1 MASDLRAS
9 RGTIKDH
16 PGFDVNNDSE
26 VLRKAMKGLG
36 TDEDSIINLLT
47 NRSSAQRKQMCKA
60 YKTLFGK
67 DLVEDLKSEL
77 GGKFEKLIVGMMKT
91 RLEYDVS
98 QLRDA
103 LKGAGTNEKCLIEI
117 LASRTNAEIHEI
129 KAAYKEEYGKD
140 LEEDI
145 VNDTSGHFGR
155 MLVILL
161 QGNRDQGRHTEEAS
175 VKQDAEELFQ
185 AGELQCGTDESKF
198 LTIIGTRNIHHLRK
212 VFDQYMKISGYQIEE
227 SISSETSGNLANA
240 LLAVVKCVRDVP
252 EYFAE
257 SLHNS
262 MKGAGTDDDTLIRIM
277 ISRSEVDMLDIREKF
292 RQKFGK
298 SLYIAIKKDT
308 SGDYRNALLKLC
320 GGGVGE

>member
-1 MASDLRAS
+1 MQYAGKAS

-175 VKQDAEELFQ
+175 VKQDAECVLWGSVELSCVTN
-185 AGELQCGTDESKF
+185 LIKF
-198 LTIIGTRNIHHLRK
+198 SHCIAFFL